1 MLLDLDNSIETS
13 NRAGISNTTQ
23 QVAGCLEDLGLN
35 HIKHNYLAGIEN
47 NLSINDR
54 SEGTRRY
61 LRETWFQ
68 VNITNYG

>member
-1 MLLDLDNSIETS
+1 MLFDLDNSIETT
-13 NRAGISNTTQ
+13 NRMGSGDIQ

-47 NLSINDR
+47 HLSRNDR
-54 SEGTRRY
+54 SEGTRNY